1 MDIQHKLNQQGL
13 RLTQPRRVIM
23 EILEASGVPLLPQT
37 IQQRANEAGH
47 KISLVTVY
55 RTLELLIEL
64 KLVRR
69 IHGQDG
75 CHGYILSSPG
85 HHHHIICQK
94 CGRALEF
101 SGADD
106 IKKLL
111 DRIERDTKFKIES
124 HLLQLQGVCPD
135 CQKGKNHEA

>member
-1 MDIQHKLNQQGL
+1 MDIQHKFNQQGL
-13 RLTQPRRVIM
+13 RLTQPRQVIM
-23 EILEASGVPLLPQT
+23 DVLKASGVPLLPQT

-47 KISLVTVY
+47 QISLVTIY

-64 KLVRR
+64 KLIRR
-69 IHGQDG
+69 IHDQDG
-75 CHGYILSSPG
+75 CHGYILCSPG
-85 HHHHIICQK
+85 HHHHIICRK

-106 IKKLL
+106 IVQLL
-111 DRIERDTKFKIES
+111 DRIERETGFKIES

-135 CQKGKNHEA
+135 CQKEEQK

>member
-13 RLTQPRRVIM
+13 RLTQPRQVIM
-23 EILEASGVPLLPQT
+23 EVLETSGIPLLPQT

-47 KISLVTVY
+47 KISLVTIY

-64 KLVRR
+64 KLIRR

-75 CHGYILSSPG
+75 CHGYILCSPG
-85 HHHHIICQK
+85 HHHHIICRK

-106 IKKLL
+106 IVQLL
-111 DRIERDTKFKIES
+111 DRIERETGFKIES

-135 CQKGKNHEA
+135 CQKEKDHEE